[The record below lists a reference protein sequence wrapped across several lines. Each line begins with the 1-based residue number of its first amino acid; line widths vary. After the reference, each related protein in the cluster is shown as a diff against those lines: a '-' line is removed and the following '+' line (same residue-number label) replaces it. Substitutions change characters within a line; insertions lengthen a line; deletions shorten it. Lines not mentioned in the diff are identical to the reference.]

1 METLESLRKRIDT
14 ADDLF
19 SVVRT
24 MKTLAAVNIR
34 HFERAVESL
43 DDYSRTVEM
52 GIRIVLRDV
61 PDFRTPSPPGNRLGA
76 VIFGSEQGLSGQFND
91 QIAGFSQAGMDMLGV
106 APAFRTVLAIG
117 DRVVPR
123 IEENQPV
130 AGQLPFPNSLPGIP
144 GVLQEVLTVIER
156 WRFSEGIERIVLFHH
171 RPLSGASYRPV
182 QVRLLPI
189 DEDWMRNLE
198 AAGWTSRTLPMAPGD
213 RERLFA
219 ALIRQYLFV
228 TLYRAFVHSMASE
241 NASRL
246 ASMQA
251 AEKNIRDRR
260 DELNAEY
267 HHQRQNSVTA
277 ELLDIIAGYEALEG
291 RRNNP

>member
-1 METLESLRKRIDT
+1 METLQSLRQRIET

-52 GIRIVLRDV
+52 GLRIVLESLTDTRS
-61 PDFRTPSPPGNRLGA
+61 TAGKGNRLGA

-91 QIAGFSQAGMDMLGV
+91 LISSFALEKMDSTGI
-106 APAFRTVLAIG
+106 PRERRSILAIG

-123 IEENQPV
+123 IEEQHPV
-130 AGQLPFPNSLPGIP
+130 GDQLPFPNSLPGISA
-144 GVLQEVLTVIER
+144 VLQEVLTVIER
-156 WRFSEGIERIVLFHH
+156 WRFQEEVEQILLFYQ
-171 RPLSGASYRPV
+171 RPLSGASYRPER
-182 QVRLLPI
+182 VRLLPV
-189 DEDWMRNLE
+189 DEEWMSRLE
-198 AAGWTSRTLPMAPGD
+198 EQGWTSRTLPLVAGD
-213 RERLFA
+213 RERIFA

-246 ASMQA
+246 AAMQA

-260 DELNAEY
+260 DELTSEY
-267 HHQRQNSVTA
+267 HHQRQNSVTE

-291 RRNNP
+291 SPANR